1 MKHIEYGTDV
11 RKKIKVGID
20 KAADA
25 AKITLGPKGRNVIFD
40 KPYAEPVITNDGVS
54 IVKEIELKD
63 HFENLG
69 AKLIKQVAEK
79 TNNKA
84 GDGTT
89 TATVLAQAL
98 CHEGLRLVETG
109 VNPIGIRRGMEAAK
123 DDVIEALKKNSKA
136 LVTKDEVAQIAT
148 ISAESQEMGQMVAD
162 AVQEVGKDGV
172 ITTESQPNL
181 IGMMKEV
188 VKGMRFDRGYISPYF
203 MTNGA
208 TQEAEIK
215 NAYIL
220 ITDKKL
226 AANQELLP
234 LLEKLLASN
243 KRDIVIIA
251 EDVEGEALSTLVVNK
266 MKGILRIAAIKAPE
280 VGDVRRDILQDIAT
294 ITGGTLIT
302 EETGIK
308 LATLDI
314 GMLGQA
320 SRIVIGKEETTIIG
334 GKGKKKDIDSKIA
347 ELRAAIEKEDTAGS
361 SYFRDKMKKRLA
373 RLTGGICVINV
384 GAPTETELT
393 YMQHKLEDTVNAT
406 RAAIAEGIVAGGG
419 TALAKASVMVS
430 TNSKDPEFKAGYDIL
445 VNALSYPLKQIVRN
459 VGKQSADVVCQNVIE
474 NGGKYY
480 GYNAKED
487 RYEKDML
494 KAGIVDPLKVTRS
507 ALENAVSVAALLLTT
522 EAAIVEEPKEPV
534 ANPNQP
540 VPQQ

>member
-1 MKHIEYGTDV
+1 MKHIEYGTEV
-11 RKKIKVGID
+11 RKKIKAGID

-40 KPYAEPVITNDGVS
+40 KPYADPVITNDGVS

-123 DDVIEALKKNSKA
+123 DDVIDVLKKNAKVLA
-136 LVTKDEVAQIAT
+136 TKEEIAQVAS
-148 ISAESQEMGQMVAD
+148 ISAESEEMGQLVAD

-172 ITTESQPNL
+172 ITTEKQSNL

-188 VKGMRFDRGYISPYF
+188 VKGMRFEQGYISPYF

-215 NAYIL
+215 NPYIL
-220 ITDKKL
+220 ITDRKIS
-226 AANQELLP
+226 ANQEIVP
-234 LLEKLLASN
+234 LLDKLLASGKQN
-243 KRDIVIIA
+243 IVIIA
-251 EDVEGEALSTLVVNK
+251 EEVDGEALSTLVINK
-266 MKGILRIAAIKAPE
+266 MKGILRVVAIKAPE
-280 VGDVRRDILQDIAT
+280 FGDVRRNILEDIAT
-294 ITGGTLIT
+294 LTGGTLIS
-302 EETGIK
+302 EETGMK
-308 LATLDI
+308 FASMDLSQ
-314 GMLGQA
+314 LGQA
-320 SRIVIGKEETTIIG
+320 SRIIVTKEETTIIG
-334 GKGKKKDIDSKIA
+334 GKGKKKDIDEKIT
-347 ELRAAIEKEDTAGS
+347 ELRSAIEKEKST
-361 SYFRDKMKKRLA
+361 YFQDKMKKRLA

-393 YMQHKLEDTVNAT
+393 YMQHKLEDTINAT
-406 RAAIAEGIVAGGG
+406 RAAISEGIVAGGG
-419 TALAKASVMVS
+419 TALAKASVIVS
-430 TNSKDPEFKAGYDIL
+430 TDSKDPEFRAGYDIL
-445 VNALSYPLKQIVRN
+445 VRALSYPLKQIVHN
-459 VGKQSADVVCQNVIE
+459 VGKQSPDVVCQNVIE

-480 GYNAKED
+480 GYNAKLD
-487 RYEKDML
+487 QYEKDML

-522 EAAIVEEPKEPV
+522 EAAVVEEPVKD
-534 ANPNQP
+534 AINPAQQP
-540 VPQQ
+540 PMGQ

>member
-1 MKHIEYGTDV
+1 MKHIEYGTEV
-11 RKKIKVGID
+11 RKKIKAGID

-40 KPYAEPVITNDGVS
+40 KPYADPVITNDGVS

-123 DDVIEALKKNSKA
+123 DDVIDVLKKNAKVLA
-136 LVTKDEVAQIAT
+136 TKEEIAQVAS
-148 ISAESQEMGQMVAD
+148 ISAESEEMGQLVAD

-172 ITTESQPNL
+172 ITTEKQSNL

-188 VKGMRFDRGYISPYF
+188 VKGMRFEQGYISPYF

-215 NAYIL
+215 NPYIL
-220 ITDKKL
+220 ITDRKMS
-226 AANQELLP
+226 ANQEIVP
-234 LLEKLLASN
+234 LLDKLLASGKQN
-243 KRDIVIIA
+243 IVIIA
-251 EDVEGEALSTLVVNK
+251 EEVDGEALSTLVINK
-266 MKGILRIAAIKAPE
+266 MKGILRVVAIKAPE
-280 VGDVRRDILQDIAT
+280 FGDVRRNILEDIAT
-294 ITGGTLIT
+294 LTGGTLIS
-302 EETGIK
+302 EETGMK
-308 LATLDI
+308 FASMDLSQ
-314 GMLGQA
+314 LGQA
-320 SRIVIGKEETTIIG
+320 SRIIVTKEETTIIG
-334 GKGKKKDIDSKIA
+334 GKGKKKDIDEKIT
-347 ELRAAIEKEDTAGS
+347 ELRSAIEKEKST
-361 SYFRDKMKKRLA
+361 YFQDKMKKRLA

-384 GAPTETELT
+384 GAPTDTELT
-393 YMQHKLEDTVNAT
+393 YMQHKLEDTINAT
-406 RAAIAEGIVAGGG
+406 RAAISEGIVAGGG
-419 TALAKASVMVS
+419 TALAKASVIVS
-430 TNSKDPEFKAGYDIL
+430 TDSKDPEFRAGYDIL
-445 VNALSYPLKQIVRN
+445 VRALSYPLKQIVHN
-459 VGKQSADVVCQNVIE
+459 VGKQSPDVVFQNVVE

-480 GYNAKED
+480 GYNAKLD
-487 RYEKDML
+487 QYEKDML

-522 EAAIVEEPKEPV
+522 EAAVVEEPVKDSI
-534 ANPNQP
+534 NPAQQP
-540 VPQQ
+540 PMGQ